1 MIVVRPRAEAELP
14 STVMCVQYTRLLH
27 MVRGPMRTNIVINDE
42 LMERAMKL
50 AGLKSKRETVEAGLQ
65 LLVKLK
71 QQERMR
77 KLRGK
82 LRWEGNL
89 DEMRRDR

>member
-1 MIVVRPRAEAELP
+1 
-14 STVMCVQYTRLLH
+14 
-27 MVRGPMRTNIVINDE
+27 MRTNIVINDE

-71 QQERMR
+71 QQERLR